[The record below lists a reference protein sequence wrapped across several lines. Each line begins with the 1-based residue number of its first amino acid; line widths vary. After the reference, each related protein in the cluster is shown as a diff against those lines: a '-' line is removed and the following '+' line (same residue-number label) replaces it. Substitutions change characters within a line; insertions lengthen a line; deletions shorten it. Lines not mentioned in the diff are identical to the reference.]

1 MTSKVIRLVERMKDK
16 DELALEALFRSEP
29 VADDGFSRRVVARV
43 RRRIWL
49 RRLVMPVALALG
61 SLFAFRPAVELIG
74 SLQGLVDALP
84 VDLRQ
89 IPVDAVP
96 QTSTFIVTAALI
108 VIALFFAPALE
119 D

>member
-1 MTSKVIRLVERMKDK
+1 MKDK

-29 VADDGFSRRVVARV
+29 IADDGFSRRVVARV

-61 SLFAFRPAVELIG
+61 SLIAFRPAVELIG

-89 IPVDAVP
+89 FPVDAIP
-96 QTSTFIVTAALI
+96 QMSTFIVTAALI

>member
-1 MTSKVIRLVERMKDK
+1 MKDK
-16 DELALEALFRSEP
+16 DDLALEALFRSEP

-49 RRLVMPVALALG
+49 RRLVMPVALVLG
-61 SLFAFRPAVELIG
+61 SLIAFKPAVEVIG
-74 SLQGLVDALP
+74 SLHGLAEALP
-84 VDLRQ
+84 LTLPQ
-89 IPVDAVP
+89 IPAGAIP
-96 QTSTFIVTAALI
+96 QLSTFIVTAALI

>member
-1 MTSKVIRLVERMKDK
+1 MKDK

-49 RRLVMPVALALG
+49 RRLIMPVALAFG
-61 SLFAFRPAVELIG
+61 SLIAFRPAVELIG
-74 SLQGLVDALP
+74 SLYGLVNALP
-84 VDLRQ
+84 VNLPQ
-89 IPVDAVP
+89 ISADAVP
-96 QTSTFIVTAALI
+96 QLSTFVVTAALI